1 MSRAFLSCR
10 PQPRRLMRMAQCK
23 HGADVSALPSLTV
36 ARQPSRLDR
45 QQVRH
50 ATDQPPHLED
60 HFAGPDQL
68 LARLDVGG
76 RSHASHVNMCT
87 SAWRWYWQGLSL
99 RHPMMTLASQGGRGS
114 PVHAH

>member
-10 PQPRRLMRMAQCK
+10 PQPRRLMRMVQCK

-76 RSHASHVNMCT
+76 RIMRRMSTCAPPHGAGTGKGSR
-87 SAWRWYWQGLSL
+87 SAT
-99 RHPMMTLASQGGRGS
+99 P
-114 PVHAH
+114 